1 MFSCIFSYGHL
12 QKTMHIYRI
21 CCPLC
26 CYRGYKKCEMVPETA
41 IWTANPFCRSTYLLM
56 WVVPSHRTLCCFC
69 PSYWHHL
76 LIGGWLQ
83 NQHSAQT
90 THFVDAF
97 EKHIHNGYVFRNNIL
112 CLQNKHSAQTT
123 HFVDIFEKHT
133 QWVHMF
139 SETTFCAK
147 LPLHKSIDYNL
158 LLSLLFF
165 HAHIPSDKEQ
175 LKDF

>member
-1 MFSCIFSYGHL
+1 MRSPRKHL
-12 QKTMHIYRI
+12 PTKKNLNKDLILNFGEKRVIVDVQLYFLLWSPSENYAYRI

-97 EKHIHNGYVFRNNIL
+97 EKH
-112 CLQNKHSAQTT
+112 
-123 HFVDIFEKHT
+123 T
-133 QWVHMF
+133 QWVCFQKQH
-139 SETTFCAK
+139 SV
-147 LPLHKSIDYNL
+147 PN
-158 LLSLLFF
+158 F
-165 HAHIPSDKEQ
+165 HCINQ
-175 LKDF
+175 

>member
-1 MFSCIFSYGHL
+1 MHL
-12 QKTMHIYRI
+12 K
-21 CCPLC
+21 
-26 CYRGYKKCEMVPETA
+26 
-41 IWTANPFCRSTYLLM
+41 N
-56 WVVPSHRTLCCFC
+56 
-69 PSYWHHL
+69 
-76 LIGGWLQ
+76 
-83 NQHSAQT
+83 
-90 THFVDAF
+90 
-97 EKHIHNGYVFRNNIL
+97 IHNGYISETTFCAFRNYIL